1 MIIEPKT
8 FKPKQGQSTRPR
20 FRGLVQY
27 MLQGKGTERCTW
39 FMAGN
44 LEGLDRREDAETATK
59 VIEAY
64 QRRNTR
70 AKRDKTYHLVISL
83 HPDDR
88 SLNERELELVV
99 RRAVRA
105 AGLQKHHYIA
115 VRHSDQEHE
124 HLHVAVSKIHP
135 RTLKIHH
142 PWKDIEKFQAL
153 ATELEQ
159 ELGLHRVD
167 RSRDQ
172 DRTGRSYA
180 SRQFESARGEQS
192 FPRWARER
200 IGEALELDRIA
211 NWQELHARLAAHG
224 VRLVPR
230 GNGLALVDA
239 TRDTLHCKASA
250 LGRQWSKQS
259 LVERFGSF
267 QRGPNGERV
276 TRTKRERYEPK
287 PLEPLRD
294 DGLWHEYQRERTWI
308 RRKRAEAREGIA
320 TRIKH
325 ARDEHRLR
333 FKLRH
338 HAIQALPISARD
350 KRTHYKALAVER
362 KAAERALR
370 LSVKVWRTRP
380 QPARSRTWK
389 SFLAERAAHGD
400 PRALR
405 RLARERTAPVIQI
418 RSRHRDAL
426 PRADETTSRGSRIHD
441 VGRGAR
447 IRESAGLLELVG
459 DASPDALARLV
470 ALAEKTFRGN
480 HVRALGNQAVR
491 AELER
496 LIRARGLRLVR
507 EREHER

>member
-8 FKPKQGQSTRPR
+8 FKAKGEQSGRPR

-27 MLQGKGTERCTW
+27 MLRGKGTERCTW

-44 LEGLDRREDAETATK
+44 LEGLDRREDAETAIK
-59 VIEAY
+59 VVEAY
-64 QRRNTR
+64 QRRNSR

-99 RRAVRA
+99 RRAVQA
-105 AGLQKHHYIA
+105 AGLQEHHYIA
-115 VRHSDQEHE
+115 VRHNDQEHE

-135 RTLKIHH
+135 RTRKIHH

-159 ELGLHRVD
+159 EFGLHRVD
-167 RSRDQ
+167 RSRDRE
-172 DRTGRSYA
+172 RTGRSYA

-192 FPRWARER
+192 FAGWARER

-211 NWQELHARLAAHG
+211 TWRELQARLAAHG

-230 GNGLALVDA
+230 GNGLAVVDT

-250 LGRQWSKQS
+250 LGRQWSKQN

-267 QRGPNGERV
+267 QRGPSADRV
-276 TRTKRERYEPK
+276 GRTGRERYEPK
-287 PLEPLRD
+287 PLGPLRD
-294 DGLWHEYQRERTWI
+294 DGLWHEYQRER
-308 RRKRAEAREGIA
+308 RAMGLKRAEAREEIA
-320 TRIKH
+320 ARIKR
-325 ARDEHRLR
+325 ARDAHRSR

-338 HAIQALPISARD
+338 HAIQALPIAAKD
-350 KRTHYKALAVER
+350 KRALYTTLAAER
-362 KAAERALR
+362 QAAERALR
-370 LSVKVWRTRP
+370 LSVKTWRTQAQTP
-380 QPARSRTWK
+380 KGRTWK
-389 SFLAERAAHGD
+389 AFLADRAAQGD

-405 RLARERTAPVIQI
+405 RLTRKRAAQGIQI

-426 PRADETTSRGSRIHD
+426 PRADQTTSRGTRIHD
-441 VGRGAR
+441 IGRGAR
-447 IRESAGLLELVG
+447 IRESAGLLELLG
-459 DASPDALARLV
+459 EPAPGSLGQLV
-470 ALAEKTFRGN
+470 DLAERKFRGSR
-480 HVRALGNQAVR
+480 VRALATRAVR
-491 AELER
+491 EELEQ
-496 LIRARGLRLVR
+496 LLHARGLRLVTER
-507 EREHER
+507 ERER

>member
-1 MIIEPKT
+1 
-8 FKPKQGQSTRPR
+8 
-20 FRGLVQY
+20 

-44 LEGLDRREDAETATK
+44 LEGLDKRQEVETAIK
-59 VIEAY
+59 VVEAY

-88 SLNERELELVV
+88 SLSERELELVV
-99 RRAVRA
+99 RRAVEA
-105 AGLQKHHYIA
+105 AGLHEHHYIA

-153 ATELEQ
+153 ASELER

-167 RSRDQ
+167 RSRDKE
-172 DRTGRSYA
+172 RTGRGYA

-192 FPRWARER
+192 FARWAETR
-200 IGEALELDRIA
+200 IGKALDLRRIA
-211 NWQELHARLAAHG
+211 DWQELHARLAAHG

-239 TRDTLHCKASA
+239 TRDGLHCKASA
-250 LGRQWSKQS
+250 LGRQWSKQN
-259 LVERFGSF
+259 LVERFGTF
-267 QRGPNGERV
+267 QPGPSAERV
-276 TRTKRERYEPK
+276 ARAQRERYEPK

-294 DGLWHEYQRERTWI
+294 DGLWHEYQRERTAM
-308 RRKRAEAREGIA
+308 RLKGAQTREAVA
-320 TRIKH
+320 ARIGR
-325 ARDEHRLR
+325 ARDAHHSR

-338 HAIQALPISARD
+338 HAIQALPIPGKD
-350 KRTHYKALAVER
+350 KRTLYKALRAER
-362 KAAERALR
+362 GAAERALR
-370 LSVKVWRTRP
+370 LNVQSWRAAAHAP
-380 QPARSRTWK
+380 QAPTWK
-389 SFLAERAAHGD
+389 AFLAERAAHGD

-405 RLARERTAPVIQI
+405 RLTRKRGAPAIQI
-418 RSRHRDAL
+418 RSRQPRAL
-426 PRADETTSRGSRIHD
+426 PRTHQPTSRGTRVHHI
-441 VGRGAR
+441 GRGTR

-459 DASPDALARLV
+459 DPSPDALAEL
-470 ALAEKTFRGN
+470 ASLAEKRFRGSR
-480 HVRALGNQAVR
+480 VQALGSRDVK
-491 AELER
+491 EHLEQ
-496 LIRARGLRLVR
+496 LIRGRGLRTIS

>member
-1 MIIEPKT
+1 VIIEPKT
-8 FKPKQGQSTRPR
+8 FKPKGERSGRPR
-20 FRGLVQY
+20 FRWLVQY

-44 LEGLDRREDAETATK
+44 LEGLDRREDVETAIK
-59 VIEAY
+59 VVEAY
-64 QRRNTR
+64 QRRNSR

-88 SLNERELELVV
+88 SLNEREQELVV
-99 RRAVRA
+99 RRAVQA
-105 AGLQKHHYIA
+105 AGLGEHHYIA

-142 PWKDIEKFQAL
+142 PWKDIERFQVL
-153 ATELEQ
+153 ATELEH

-167 RSRDQ
+167 RSRDNE
-172 DRTGRSYA
+172 RTGLSYA
-180 SRQFESARGEQS
+180 SRQFESARGEQN
-192 FPRWARER
+192 FARWAREGL
-200 IGEALELDRIA
+200 GEALELDRVA

-230 GNGLALVDA
+230 GNGLAVVDT

-250 LGRQWSKQS
+250 LGRQWSKQN

-267 QRGPNGERV
+267 QRGPSAEQVARTER
-276 TRTKRERYEPK
+276 EHYEPK
-287 PLEPLRD
+287 PLKPLRD
-294 DGLWHEYQRERTWI
+294 DGLWNEYQRERTAM
-308 RRKRAEAREGIA
+308 RLKRAESREEMA
-320 TRIKH
+320 VRIER
-325 ARDEHRLR
+325 ARDAHRSR

-338 HAIQALPISARD
+338 HAIQALAIAARD
-350 KRTHYKALAVER
+350 KRTLYKVL
-362 KAAERALR
+362 AAEREAAEGVLR
-370 LSVKVWRTRP
+370 RSIKAWRTRAQTP
-380 QPARSRTWK
+380 IGRTWK

-405 RLARERTAPVIQI
+405 RLTRKRNAPAIQV

-426 PRADETTSRGSRIHD
+426 PRADQTTSRGTRIHD

-447 IRESAGLLELVG
+447 IRESAGVLQLVG
-459 DASPDALARLV
+459 DPSPDALARLV
-470 ALAEKTFRGN
+470 GLAEKTFQGS
-480 HVRALGNQAVR
+480 HVRALGSQAVR
-491 AELER
+491 EELKQ
-496 LIRARGLRLVR
+496 LMRARGLRLVR

>member
-8 FKPKQGQSTRPR
+8 FKPKGGQSGRPR

-27 MLQGKGTERCTW
+27 MLRGKGTERCTW

-44 LEGLDRREDAETATK
+44 LEGLDKREDAETAIK
-59 VIEAY
+59 VVEAY
-64 QRRNTR
+64 QRRNSR

-88 SLNERELELVV
+88 SLNEREQELVV
-99 RRAVRA
+99 RRAVQA
-105 AGLQKHHYIA
+105 AGLQEHHYIA

-153 ATELEQ
+153 ASELEQ

-167 RSRDQ
+167 RFRDRE
-172 DRTGRSYA
+172 RTGRSYA

-192 FPRWARER
+192 FARWAREG
-200 IGEALELDRIA
+200 IGEPLELDRIA

-230 GNGLALVDA
+230 GNGLAVVD
-239 TRDTLHCKASA
+239 TKRDTLHCKASA
-250 LGRQWSKQS
+250 LGRQWSKQN

-267 QRGPNGERV
+267 QCGPGVERV
-276 TRTKRERYEPK
+276 GRTGRERYEPK

-294 DGLWHEYQRERTWI
+294 DGLWHEYQRERI
-308 RRKRAEAREGIA
+308 AMRLKRAEAREEIA
-320 TRIKH
+320 ARIKRE
-325 ARDEHRLR
+325 RDAHRSRL
-333 FKLRH
+333 KLRH
-338 HAIQALPISARD
+338 HAIQALPIAAKD
-350 KRTHYKALAVER
+350 KRTLYKTLAAER
-362 KAAERALR
+362 EAAERALR
-370 LSVKVWRTRP
+370 LSVKAWKTGAQYP
-380 QPARSRTWK
+380 KCRTWK

-405 RLARERTAPVIQI
+405 RLTRKRAAPAIQI
-418 RSRHRDAL
+418 RSRRLVAL
-426 PRADETTSRGSRIHD
+426 PRADQTTSRGTRVHD

-459 DASPDALARLV
+459 DPSPDVLAQLV
-470 ALAEKTFRGN
+470 GLAEKRFQGS
-480 HVRALGNQAVR
+480 HVRALGSQAVR
-491 AELER
+491 EELER
-496 LIRARGLRLVR
+496 LIRARGLRLLG